1 MSQVSTFEV
10 PELPVTER
18 GRATRQA
25 ILDAAE
31 ATIAEFGYERASV
44 AEITRRAGI
53 AQGTFY
59 VHFPDKKAAFLELVR
74 HVNHQVR
81 ETGAKAIDGLS
92 DRSDME
98 RKGFGAFFDRVLAE
112 PAVYQII
119 RQAEFVDTEI
129 QRSHYKSL
137 ASPYAEGLRR
147 AMEEGQVA
155 DDIDPELLAYILM
168 GIAEFMGMKMV
179 LWEQKIPEPEA
190 FDQLMTFVLRGM
202 GARGS
207 KEDT

>member
-1 MSQVSTFEV
+1 MSQVSTFSV

-25 ILDAAE
+25 ILDAAQ

-59 VHFPDKKAAFLELVR
+59 VHFPDKKAVFLELVR

-81 ETGAKAIDGLS
+81 ETGAKSIDGLT

-98 RKGFGAFFDRVLAE
+98 REGFRAFFGSVLSE
-112 PAVYQII
+112 PSVYQII

-129 QRSHYKSL
+129 QRSHYETL
-137 ASPYAEGLRR
+137 AMPYAEGLRS
-147 AMEEGQVA
+147 AIDQGQIA

-179 LWEQKIPEPEA
+179 LWERRLPEQEA

-202 GARGS
+202 GARQS
-207 KEDT
+207 EESV

>member
-1 MSQVSTFEV
+1 MSQVSTFSV

-25 ILDAAE
+25 ILEAAE
-31 ATIAEFGYERASV
+31 STIAEFGYEKASV

-74 HVNHQVR
+74 HVNHEVR
-81 ETGAKAIDGLS
+81 ETGARATEGLA
-92 DRSDME
+92 DRRDME
-98 RKGFGAFFDRVLAE
+98 RAGFEAFFRRVLTE
-112 PAVYQII
+112 PSVYQII
-119 RQAEFVDTEI
+119 RQAEFVDTNVH
-129 QRSHYKSL
+129 RSHYKTL
-137 ASPYAEGLRR
+137 AEPYAAGLRR
-147 AMEEGQVA
+147 AMDAGQIA

-179 LWEQKIPEPEA
+179 LWEGRFPEREA
-190 FDQLMTFVLRGM
+190 FDQLMRFILRGM
-202 GARGS
+202 GER
-207 KEDT
+207 DTEEPE